1 MEGLQDFHF
10 LRPLWL
16 VALFIPL
23 LWGWFIYRNERVQ
36 SSWADVCDEHL
47 LNFLLIKGDNHQRR
61 LSYVL
66 AVLFMIFSILALAGP
81 TWVKKPNPAL
91 SVDNPVM
98 IVLSLSSNMEK
109 SDVSPSRLVRAR
121 YIIKDFIQTLRS
133 TEIGLEVY
141 SDEPFMISPLTEDVA
156 LIDNLLPAIERNIMP
171 ADGDRLDRA
180 INMAV
185 ERMQSIGY
193 ASGNIIVLAADVGE
207 RFEAALD
214 SATKA
219 YRSGFDVNVIKV
231 SAEQNEKL
239 QMVAQKGYGVYLNYN
254 QDYAPLSRKI
264 NDLYAKKLNESKNM
278 QSIWLDFGYYL
289 FWLPA
294 LLLLYYYRRGV
305 IAVLLLCLICSEAYA
320 GWFVNDNQEAMQYF
334 KRKQY
339 DKAAQMFQNTQWRGA
354 AAYKNGDYEQAY
366 QEFSKESDVTSLY
379 NQGNALA
386 KSGKIDEAIAKY
398 EEVLKQKPDFE
409 DAKFNLDYLKK
420 LNKNQNQKQNQKQ
433 DNKQNQQKQQKSGG
447 DENEKNNQQQNQQQQ
462 GNQEQEQQQGQDKQQ
477 EQQEQEQ
484 QQQQSGSQQQEQN
497 KQQEQQEQNG
507 DNKQEQSQE
516 QQQQNGSQQQ
526 EQQEQSQD
534 ENQQSEQSQGESEQ
548 SQSENQNKQ
557 QQSSAENQSGE
568 DKSDTSE
575 SAENKA
581 EQNQQQS
588 SAEDKQDDRKNG
600 NSKAEA
606 SNNDSGDKEEEQEMQ
621 AQSGQQDENGKE
633 AEEVQMQNG
642 DKAADKEK
650 MRARMQKFRDIP
662 EDKGGLLRALIAK
675 EYRKNRYKDEY

>member
-16 VALFIPL
+16 LALFVPL

-61 LSYVL
+61 LSYVF
-66 AVLFMIFSILALAGP
+66 AVLFMMLSILALAGP
-81 TWVKKPNPAL
+81 TWVKKPNPSL

-98 IVLSLSSNMEK
+98 LVLNLSSSMEK
-109 SDVSPSRLVRAR
+109 SDVAPSRLVRAR
-121 YIIKDFIQTLRS
+121 YIIKDFIRTLRS

-156 LIDNLLPAIERNIMP
+156 LIDNLLPVIERNIMP

-180 INMAV
+180 IDMAV

-207 RFEAALD
+207 RFEAALE
-214 SATKA
+214 SASKA
-219 YRSGFDVNVIKV
+219 YHNGFDVNVIKV
-231 SAEQNEKL
+231 STENNEKL

-254 QDYAPLSRKI
+254 QSYEALSRKI
-264 NDLYAKKLNESKNM
+264 NNLYAKKVNESKNM

-305 IAVLLLCLICSEAYA
+305 IAGLLLCLICSQAYA

-339 DKAAQMFQNTQWRGA
+339 DKAAQMFQNAQWRGA
-354 AAYKNGDYEQAY
+354 AAYKNGDFEQAY
-366 QEFSKESDVTSLY
+366 REFSKENDVTSLY

-409 DAKFNLDYLKK
+409 DAKFNLEYLKK
-420 LNKNQNQKQNQKQ
+420 LNNNQNQKQNQKQ
-433 DNKQNQQKQQKSGG
+433 DNNKDQQKQQKSGG
-447 DENEKNNQQQNQQQQ
+447 DENEKNNQQQDNQQQ
-462 GNQEQEQQQGQDKQQ
+462 GNQNQEQQEQQKQEQQQGQQNQEQKQEQQQQTQDGSQNQQDGDKQQ
-477 EQQEQEQ
+477 EQ
-484 QQQQSGSQQQEQN
+484 
-497 KQQEQQEQNG
+497 
-507 DNKQEQSQE
+507 
-516 QQQQNGSQQQ
+516 
-526 EQQEQSQD
+526 
-534 ENQQSEQSQGESEQ
+534 SEQSQNDSEQ
-548 SQSENQNKQ
+548 SQNNSEQSQNDAEQSQNEQQNGEKQ
-557 QQSSAENQSGE
+557 QQSPSEQQNGENKSEAAKSAENGTAGE
-568 DKSDTSE
+568 
-575 SAENKA
+575 
-581 EQNQQQS
+581 QQQS
-588 SAEDKQDDRKNG
+588 SDEDRQEDNRQN
-600 NSKAEA
+600 NA
-606 SNNDSGDKEEEQEMQ
+606 SQQQSPDTDSGEREEEKEVQ
-621 AQSGQQDENGKE
+621 AQSGQPDENGKE
-633 AEEVQMQNG
+633 AEEVSMQNG
-642 DKAADKEK
+642 DKADDKEK
-650 MRARMQKFRDIP
+650 LRARMQKFRDVP

>member
-36 SSWADVCDEHL
+36 SSWAEVCDEHL

-66 AVLFMIFSILALAGP
+66 AVLFMLLTILALAGP

-98 IVLSLSSNMEK
+98 IALSLSSSMEK
-109 SDVSPSRLVRAR
+109 GDVSPSRLVRAR

-141 SDEPFMISPLTEDVA
+141 SDEPFMISPLTEDAA
-156 LIDNLLPAIERNIMP
+156 LIDNLLPVIERNIVP

-180 INMAV
+180 IDMAV
-185 ERMQSIGY
+185 ERMQSVGY

-207 RFEAALD
+207 RFEAALE
-214 SATKA
+214 SAAKA
-219 YRSGFDVNVIKV
+219 YRNGFDVNVIKV
-231 SAEQNEKL
+231 STENNEKL

-254 QDYAPLSRKI
+254 QSYAPLSRKI
-264 NDLYAKKLNESKNM
+264 NDLYAKKLNESKNK

-305 IAVLLLCLICSEAYA
+305 IAGLLLCLICSEAYA

-339 DKAAQMFQNTQWRGA
+339 DKAAQLFQNAQWRGA

-366 QEFSKESDVTSLY
+366 REFSKENDVVSMY

-386 KSGKIDEAIAKY
+386 KAGKIDEAIAKY
-398 EEVLKQKPDFE
+398 EEVLKQKPDFA
-409 DAKFNLDYLKK
+409 DAKFNLEYLKK

-433 DNKQNQQKQQKSGG
+433 DNKDQQKQQKSGG
-447 DENEKNNQQQNQQQQ
+447 DEQEKNNQQQDKQQQ
-462 GNQEQEQQQGQDKQQ
+462 GNQNQ
-477 EQQEQEQ
+477 EQQEQQKQE
-484 QQQQSGSQQQEQN
+484 QQQEQQ
-497 KQQEQQEQNG
+497 KQDQQ
-507 DNKQEQSQE
+507 KQD
-516 QQQQNGSQQQ
+516 GSQQQ
-526 EQQEQSQD
+526 EQQQQEQKQDGSQQQEQQNQEQQKQEQQQSGDNQQEQSQ
-534 ENQQSEQSQGESEQ
+534 EQSEQSEGKSEQ
-548 SQSENQNKQ
+548 SQNENQNGDKQ
-557 QQSSAENQSGE
+557 QQSSAENQNGE
-568 DKSDTSE
+568 DKSDAAE
-575 SAENKA
+575 SDENKS

-588 SAEDKQDDRKNG
+588 SAEDKQDDRQNG
-600 NSKAEA
+600 NSQAEP
-606 SNNDSGDKEEEQEMQ
+606 SDSDSGDKEEEQEVQ
-621 AQSGQQDENGKE
+621 VQSGQQDENGKE

>member
-462 GNQEQEQQQGQDKQQ
+462 GNQEQQQGQDKQQ